1 MIGQYVFEDVKTV
14 KTLNRYNGRTD
25 LTL

>member
-1 MIGQYVFEDVKTV
+1 MIGQYVFKTV